1 MKSAATASVLWHDDA
16 ADCAA
21 GLRHHRRSAWSLDCD
36 VIVVGGGF
44 TGLWTAYHLLD
55 NDPSLRVVVLE
66 AERVGF
72 GASGRNGGWCTP
84 EIPLSLD
91 TVDERHGPGSGAKW
105 RQALADTVTQI
116 RSLCDGEGIDAHWAD
131 GGWLQLAR
139 NVAQERRVRAG
150 VAEFR
155 RHGFD
160 DQAMRWMEPD
170 EVATMAR
177 VASVRGASFSSQTS
191 AVHPGRLVHGL
202 AAAVERRGGVI
213 VENVRVQDIRPRSVI
228 VDGVA
233 TSARWVVRAT
243 EAYGVQLARQRRSL
257 IPVYSMMIA
266 TAPLTQG
273 HWDEIGLAQR
283 TVFNDARRSVIY
295 GQRTA
300 DGRLAFG
307 GRGVPYHFGSRIH
320 SRFDAY
326 ASVRSQL
333 TATLTDLFP
342 NLANVEITHHWGGPL
357 GITRDWH
364 PSLGVDVHTGLAW
377 AGGYVGEGVA
387 AAALAGRTLADLITD
402 RSSTRTDLAWVH
414 HHSRQWEPEPLRWVG
429 INAMVQLT
437 RFADHR
443 EATGRATPRIVEAT
457 VTRLLGH

>member
-1 MKSAATASVLWHDDA
+1 MKSTAKASVLWHDGEADFA
-16 ADCAA
+16 APP
-21 GLRHHRRSAWSLDCD
+21 RHHRGSAWSQDPD
-36 VIVVGGGF
+36 VIVIGAGF
-44 TGLWTAYHLLD
+44 TGLWTAYHLLV

-91 TVDERHGPGSGAKW
+91 TVDERHGPGSGARW
-105 RQALADTVTQI
+105 RQALVDTVAHI
-116 RSLCDGEGIDAHWAD
+116 RSVCDGEGIDAHWAD

-139 NVAQERRVRAG
+139 NAPQERRVRAG
-150 VAEFR
+150 IAEFR

-160 DQAMRWMEPD
+160 DRALRWMEPD
-170 EVATMAR
+170 EVATMTRAT
-177 VASVRGASFSSQTS
+177 SVRGASFSTQTS

-213 VENVRVQDIRPRSVI
+213 VEGVRVQDIRPRSVI

-233 TSARWVVRAT
+233 TSARWVIRST
-243 EAYGVQLARQRRSL
+243 EAYGVRLARMRRSL

-266 TAPLTQG
+266 TAPLTPCQ
-273 HWDEIGLAQR
+273 WDEIGLAQR

-307 GRGVPYHFGSRIH
+307 GRGAPYHFGSRIS
-320 SRFDAY
+320 SRFDAK
-326 ASVRSQL
+326 ASVRNQL
-333 TATLTDLFP
+333 TATLSALFP
-342 NLANVEITHHWGGPL
+342 SLAQVEVTHHWGGPL
-357 GITRDWH
+357 GISRDWH
-364 PSLGVDVHTGLAW
+364 PSVGVDVKMGLGW

-387 AAALAGRTLADLITD
+387 ATALAGRTLADLITD
-402 RSSTRTDLAWVH
+402 RSSARSDLAWVH
-414 HHSRQWEPEPLRWVG
+414 HHSRRWEPEPFRWLG
-429 INAMVQLT
+429 INAMVQLS
-437 RFADHR
+437 RYVDHR
-443 EATGRATPRIVEAT
+443 ERNGRDTPRFVDAMFAR
-457 VTRLLGH
+457 VLGH